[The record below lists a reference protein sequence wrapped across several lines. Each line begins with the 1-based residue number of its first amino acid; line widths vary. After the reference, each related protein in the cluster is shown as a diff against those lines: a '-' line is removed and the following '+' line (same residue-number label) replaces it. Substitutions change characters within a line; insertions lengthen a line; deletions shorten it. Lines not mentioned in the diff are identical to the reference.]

1 METLEEIAMEVKAA
15 FLEDG
20 GSEFHYIE
28 CLNDS
33 PAWMDGLH
41 AVALQ
46 HMGGWNVDGIS
57 PTQQAQSRAAALA
70 MGAAD

>member
-1 METLEEIAMEVKAA
+1 
-15 FLEDG
+15 
-20 GSEFHYIE
+20 
-28 CLNDS
+28 
-33 PAWMDGLH
+33 
-41 AVALQ
+41 VALQ